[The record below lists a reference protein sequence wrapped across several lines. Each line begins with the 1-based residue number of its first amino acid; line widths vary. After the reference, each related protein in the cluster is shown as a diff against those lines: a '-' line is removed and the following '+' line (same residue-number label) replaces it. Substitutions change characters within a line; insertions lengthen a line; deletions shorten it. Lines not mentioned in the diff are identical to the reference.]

1 MISKTCAAGTRTR
14 DTTLLGVCARGRPWS
29 SVTCRVGPV
38 VATKSSTKDSRVC
51 QMLTKSA

>member
-51 QMLTKSA
+51 QMLTKSP